1 MDGNSTAVLADAP
14 ALAPGLRSLIEA
26 VDIAPDRLSARVGGR
41 TVEVDSPRALWP
53 ALGTAMYEVF
63 HSGHQ
68 HDPGMRPGMRDPGL
82 ERALTAGVPHRF
94 TTALAKVHASEP
106 DWVVELLDVRVKVP
120 ADRVVAVEGDG
131 LAVVRADAIR
141 PALSPGFFLCDGS
154 AGTVLGAGPIL
165 RLYVHLADPVFT
177 PPAWAGALTALE
189 EAKVPYRAKAF
200 SNPAGYP
207 RRDAM
212 VFYLEEQGWPALES
226 LVTAVS
232 AFPGRLEDTS
242 RFARRVGPGLAVAW
256 DPADDRPGMRR
267 LSFGEHRARIL
278 AQGLLAGGDPA
289 GAVAGAFAAAGIDP
303 GEPFRNRTSPRL
315 RIGGVPL

>member
-141 PALSPGFFLCDGS
+141 PALSPGSSS
-154 AGTVLGAGPIL
+154 ATAPQGRCWAPGPSCGCTCTWPT
-165 RLYVHLADPVFT
+165 R
-177 PPAWAGALTALE
+177 
-189 EAKVPYRAKAF
+189 
-200 SNPAGYP
+200 SSP
-207 RRDAM
+207 R
-212 VFYLEEQGWPALES
+212 P
-226 LVTAVS
+226 
-232 AFPGRLEDTS
+232 PGR
-242 RFARRVGPGLAVAW
+242 AR
-256 DPADDRPGMRR
+256 
-267 LSFGEHRARIL
+267 
-278 AQGLLAGGDPA
+278 
-289 GAVAGAFAAAGIDP
+289 
-303 GEPFRNRTSPRL
+303 
-315 RIGGVPL
+315 